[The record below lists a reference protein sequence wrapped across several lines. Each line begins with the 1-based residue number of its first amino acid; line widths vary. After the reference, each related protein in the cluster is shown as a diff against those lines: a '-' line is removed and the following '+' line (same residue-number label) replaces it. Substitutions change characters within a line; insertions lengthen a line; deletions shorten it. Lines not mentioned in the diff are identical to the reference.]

1 MKILIAILIVSLLA
15 AGCSL
20 KPRENKN
27 QPLTDKEIAIQKAKE
42 LFEEKQKEG
51 IALIE
56 GPCLTNEIIPD
67 WVVDIA
73 HKPHQAV
80 DDLPENQCSAFVN
93 GIARHFVELD
103 VSGKLIRAQ

>member
-1 MKILIAILIVSLLA
+1 MKILIASLIASLLV

-20 KPRENKN
+20 TPRENRSR
-27 QPLTDKEIAIQKAKE
+27 PLTDREIAIQKAKE
-42 LFEEKQKEG
+42 LFKEKQKEG

-73 HKPHQAV
+73 HQPRQAV
-80 DDLPENQCSAFVN
+80 DDLPENQCSAFGN
-93 GIARHFVELD
+93 GTAHHFVELD
-103 VSGKLIRAQ
+103 VSGQLIRAQ

>member
-1 MKILIAILIVSLLA
+1 MKILITSLIVSLLVS
-15 AGCSL
+15 GCSL
-20 KPRENKN
+20 TPRENKN
-27 QPLTDKEIAIQKAKE
+27 QPLTDREIAIQKAKE
-42 LFEEKQKEG
+42 LLKERQKEG

-73 HKPHQAV
+73 HDPRQAV
-80 DDLPENQCSAFVN
+80 DDLPENQCSAYGN
-93 GIARHFVELD
+93 GIAHHFVELD